1 MRVRRNSS
9 FALGTAIRLL
19 VLAGSGWVISPLH
32 AQQAPQNAEAPVRLR
47 ADTRVVEIVVSARDS
62 QGRPVEGLKASD
74 FTVTD
79 NGKARA
85 FTIFSVNRDT
95 SARPPAASS
104 GAPPDDAPTLPAR
117 PALPPNV
124 FTNAGSS
131 LAPAGH
137 STVILLDGVN
147 GWFDNFDIA
156 RKGVLGLLAKAP
168 RDEKIALYVSVKGVG
183 MIVLEDYTLD
193 RRKLEAAIAKYIPRG
208 MPAAPPYMPE
218 GAEGMMESP
227 EDGPAVFQRSLDAG
241 GFASV
246 GDKQLAVRVAA
257 EDVRKSL
264 NTLAEKLKSV
274 PGRKSIFWVTQG
286 FPPSQIRNGNQPN
299 WNKTLSNLNDAN
311 VEVNTVDSNGLGG
324 PPRFWGPGAILT
336 MQQLA
341 ERTGGQAYYYRNDLD
356 AALAS
361 GIADSRSS
369 YTLGFY
375 LTNLDGK
382 YHELKVNADRPGLQ
396 LTYRR
401 GYYAQDET
409 VREIA
414 DKKSALEAALLSP
427 INSADVG
434 ITASFDLITAK
445 PRDTLNARVT
455 LAPESLSIKRTRA
468 GYTCKIEVMILELDA
483 DGHGLGRF
491 SDTRQFPLD
500 ESGKRRFEAR
510 GLTFSK
516 AVPKLAR
523 AAKLLVVVRDSASGR
538 VGSLAVPMEKISPQP
553 TRN

>member
-1 MRVRRNSS
+1 MQVRRT
-9 FALGTAIRLL
+9 LDTAIQLL
-19 VLAGSGWVISPLH
+19 VLAGAGWAIFPLP
-32 AQQAPQNAEAPVRLR
+32 AQPSQQDSEAPVRLR
-47 ADTRVVEIVVSARDS
+47 ADARVVEIVVSARDP
-62 QGRPVEGLKASD
+62 QGLPVEDLRASD

-79 NGKARA
+79 NGKPRA

-95 SARPPAASS
+95 SAHPPAASP
-104 GAPPDDAPTLPAR
+104 GAPSDDAPTLPAR

-131 LAPAGH
+131 PPPAGH

-147 GWFDNFDIA
+147 GWFDNFDMA

-168 RDEKIALYVSVKGVG
+168 ADEKIALYVSVKGVG
-183 MIVLEDYTLD
+183 MVVLQDYTLD

-208 MPAAPPYMPE
+208 MSPAPPYMPE
-218 GAEGMMESP
+218 GAEGMMDP
-227 EDGPAVFQRSLDAG
+227 LEDGPAVFQKSLDAE
-241 GFASV
+241 GFASA
-246 GDKQLAVRVAA
+246 GDKQLSVRVAA

-264 NTLAEKLKSV
+264 NILAEKLKSV

-286 FPPSQIRNGNQPN
+286 FPPSQIRNGNQSN
-299 WNKTLSNLNDAN
+299 WNRTLSNLNDAN

-341 ERTGGQAYYYRNDLD
+341 ERTGGKAYYHRNDLD

-361 GIADSRSS
+361 GIAGSRSS

-382 YHELKVNADRPGLQ
+382 YHELRVNADRPGLQ

-409 VREIA
+409 VREPA
-414 DKKSALEAALLSP
+414 DKKSSLEAALLSP
-427 INSADVG
+427 IDSTDVG
-434 ITASFDLITAK
+434 ITARFDLIPAK
-445 PRDTLNARVT
+445 PRDTLNARLT
-455 LAPESLSIKRTRA
+455 LAPESLSIKRTRT

-491 SDTRQFPLD
+491 SDTRQFPID
-500 ESGKRRFEAR
+500 EAGKQRLAAR

-523 AAKLLVVVRDSASGR
+523 AAKLLIVVRDSASGR
-538 VGSLAVPMEKISPQP
+538 VGSLAVPMEQLSARP
-553 TRN
+553 RSN